1 MYVYMFATVKTIY
14 SQYANNLKWS
24 RVFAKFRLKFRSE
37 MQERFSKLYF
47 SIFFSF
53 LISLKVLVLET
64 HIYVFMHI
72 E

>member
-14 SQYANNLKWS
+14 SQCANNLKWS

-47 SIFFSF
+47 SIFFF
-53 LISLKVLVLET
+53 LFDLIKSACFRDSHLCV
-64 HIYVFMHI
+64 YAY
-72 E
+72 

>member
-47 SIFFSF
+47 FSF

>member
-47 SIFFSF
+47 SIFFF
-53 LISLKVLVLET
+53 P
-64 HIYVFMHI
+64 F
-72 E
+72 